1 MSGLCSTVAL
11 AQTEQIS
18 LPCVLLTRAALLEG
32 DCSMTTVQVK
42 RPEDTKLANWFAELR
57 LWFDNNDCNPILFIE
72 VAGRFNIK
80 FADDIH
86 AQLFATTLQSTAHQ
100 FGTRSWNRLRSTKTE
115 LKPQGRHTGDRKK
128 PFSTLPSASFVCL
141 RTL

>member
-1 MSGLCSTVAL
+1 MSGLCSTVVL

-42 RPEDTKLANWFAELR
+42 RPEDTKLVDWFAELR
-57 LWFDNNDCNPILFIE
+57 LWFDNNDCNPILFTE

-80 FADDIH
+80 FADGVH
-86 AQLFATTLQSTAHQ
+86 AQLFATTFAKYGPSIRHPIAEPTE
-100 FGTRSWNRLRSTKTE
+100 TKTE
-115 LKPQGRHTGDRKK
+115 LKPHGRHTGDRKK